1 MPKRKDYKGGADSMR
16 HLCFTLKGLGHFCR
30 WQRIVGVGINKS
42 NNKRKLDKQNDLV
55 YMLNANIP
63 QINDKTR
70 FRSRITTKI

>member
-16 HLCFTLKGLGHFCR
+16 DLCFTLKGLGHFCR
-30 WQRIVGVGINKS
+30 WQGIAGVGINKS